1 MNSKKAILYL
11 ILSILA
17 VVLAANLG
25 LAQGPVQ
32 GKAPQGAQEQ
42 GPQTTIQGKIIFMQS
57 YGGYIV
63 VSETPHEEYKII
75 NENPKVLADLAKK
88 EKPVT
93 IEGRLPR
100 GAYLL
105 FIDKIDGKPYRGE
118 KATQ

>member
-1 MNSKKAILYL
+1 MTNKKAMLYL
-11 ILSILA
+11 ILTVLA
-17 VVLAANLG
+17 VALVANLG
-25 LAQGPVQ
+25 LAQQPAK
-32 GKAPQGAQEQ
+32 GKSAPGAPEG

-75 NENPKVLADLAKK
+75 NENPKVLADLAKQD
-88 EKPVT
+88 KPVT

-105 FIDKIDGKPYRGE
+105 FIEKINGKAYRG
-118 KATQ
+118 Q